1 MSISCLA
8 AFFVG
13 DEDVTLFAVSLNQ
26 AVHTSYSAVHFCC
39 HCETEVWKT
48 NIKCQQIEFE
58 YFLNFWN
65 SNFV

>member
-26 AVHTSYSAVHFCC
+26 AVHTSYSAVHPKSGST
-39 HCETEVWKT
+39 HKL
-48 NIKCQQIEFE
+48 QRGA
-58 YFLNFWN
+58 
-65 SNFV
+65 S